1 MKPEEKA
8 LVKQNLIEA
17 YLYLG
22 SHFAFS
28 KEKDLAKAKE
38 YFNLVKELDPANK
51 PANDFFKSPA
61 GK

>member
-1 MKPEEKA
+1 MSQILKKDGKVLAELNTFMATFE
-8 LVKQNLIEA
+8 N
-17 YLYLG
+17 
-22 SHFAFS
+22 